1 MNRDEIVSEVRNF
14 VRDGARAVFT
24 DVAIINH
31 INGGVQRIRQRI
43 PMLSGMVNLTERNQ
57 SLILLP
63 IEYHGWLVL
72 YASSRCFFVDER
84 HYQAG
89 NMMNEFEVK
98 LDELKAALLNGDVT
112 IINGNGEAIVIPINN
127 DYVVDNYFNTKSYLE
142 DIDEGVEGVV

>member
-31 INGGVQRIRQRI
+31 INSGIQRIRQRI
-43 PMLSGMVNLTERNQ
+43 PMLSGMVKLTERNQ
-57 SLILLP
+57 SPILLP
-63 IEYHGWLVL
+63 VEYHDLLVL
-72 YASSRCFFVDER
+72 YAASRCFFIDER

-89 NMMNEFEVK
+89 NMMNEFEIK

-112 IINGNGEAIVIPINN
+112 LTNENGEAIAIPINN
-127 DYVVDNYFNTKSYLE
+127 DYVVDNYFNTNSYLE